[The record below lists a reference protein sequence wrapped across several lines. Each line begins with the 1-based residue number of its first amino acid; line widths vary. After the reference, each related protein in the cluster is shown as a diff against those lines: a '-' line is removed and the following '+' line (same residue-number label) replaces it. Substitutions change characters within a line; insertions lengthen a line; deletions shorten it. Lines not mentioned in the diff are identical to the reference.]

1 MADPAPQRDDTEQLL
16 ADLDHEVQVGGVSL
30 VDYWRRRA
38 SIEAGHGDPR
48 RSPAT
53 PAPTPDQPVAQQP
66 PPDQPAPQQPPPDQ
80 PALQQPPP
88 DQPVP
93 QQPVADLPSE
103 SETPAPDALLHQA
116 APVVMAPPPVV
127 ESRPGAIAPPPPPPP
142 PGVGAPQISWH
153 ELGAAVH
160 GIPDEPPGTP
170 TSVSEPATPEPGHAP
185 AATSL
190 VSPAPPDKP
199 VTAVGEQPKAH
210 HLYAPPEGA
219 VRLPVQTSWEPQDPP
234 NPPRWLARLSTKG
247 DSSARGRSGRR
258 RGWGRKG

>member
-53 PAPTPDQPVAQQP
+53 PAPAPDQPVGQLP
-66 PPDQPAPQQPPPDQ
+66 PPDQPA
-80 PALQQPPP
+80 
-88 DQPVP
+88 P

-103 SETPAPDALLHQA
+103 SETPAPDALSHQA

-142 PGVGAPQISWH
+142 GVGAPQISWH

-160 GIPDEPPGTP
+160 GIPDEQPGTP

-247 DSSARGRSGRR
+247 DSSARGRPGRR